1 MNTKKLTVSLAPH
14 PRTFFAGLSISFGC
28 APVEMWLVGEVGVGT
43 MLGDEVFERVHNE
56 VGVDAQYASPS
67 CPSLVEAVGN
77 QSIIKISPM
86 KFSCRRVCGACRS
99 SW

>member
-1 MNTKKLTVSLAPH
+1 
-14 PRTFFAGLSISFGC
+14 
-28 APVEMWLVGEVGVGT
+28 MWLVGEVGVGT

-77 QSIIKISPM
+77 
-86 KFSCRRVCGACRS
+86 
-99 SW
+99 

>member
-1 MNTKKLTVSLAPH
+1 
-14 PRTFFAGLSISFGC
+14 
-28 APVEMWLVGEVGVGT
+28 MWLVGEVSVGT

-77 QSIIKISPM
+77 QSIIILADEVLLPQGV
-86 KFSCRRVCGACRS
+86 RRLPK
-99 SW
+99 

>member
-1 MNTKKLTVSLAPH
+1 
-14 PRTFFAGLSISFGC
+14 
-28 APVEMWLVGEVGVGT
+28 MWLVGEFGVGT

-77 QSIIKISPM
+77 QSIIKISTM
-86 KFSCRRVCGACRS
+86 RFSLAIGGHTGTAGAVGCRWASIG
-99 SW
+99 